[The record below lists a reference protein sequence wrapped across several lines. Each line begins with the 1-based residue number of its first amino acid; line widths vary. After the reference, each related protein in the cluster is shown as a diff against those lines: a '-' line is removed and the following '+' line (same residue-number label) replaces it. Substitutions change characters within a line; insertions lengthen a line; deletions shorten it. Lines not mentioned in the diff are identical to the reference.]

1 MATNLQPLT
10 FKITRP
16 QHKWLKDLSEKTGLN
31 QVEIVRR
38 ALDAYAEAEEAREQ
52 RRFFTPQQRKD
63 IREAARLKG
72 VAEVEIIRTAI
83 DRELRFMTK
92 LQRTRKET

>member
-1 MATNLQPLT
+1 MATKLKPVT
-10 FKITRP
+10 FTIT
-16 QHKWLKDLSEKTGLN
+16 QIQMKWLKDMREKTGLK

-38 ALDAYAEAEEAREQ
+38 ALDDYAESEEAKEQ
-52 RRFFTPQQRKD
+52 RRFFTPQQRHN
-63 IREAARLKG
+63 IREAARMKG
-72 VAEVEIIRTAI
+72 VAEIEVIRTAI